1 MVITY
6 YPRGSKVIRL
16 SVGTETSEGVV
27 TKVMVKM
34 VAREQLLPTSTEY
47 LQNSGLLPEVV
58 SRAGLQETVTFSTY
72 TETSAEVL
80 NGEYVYRLELGV
92 AMQ

>member
-16 SVGTETSEGVV
+16 SVSTETSEGVV

-34 VAREQLLPTSTEY
+34 VAREQLTPTSTDY

-58 SRAGLQETVTFSTY
+58 SRAGLVETTTFSTY
-72 TETSAEVL
+72 TETSATTL
-80 NGEYVYRLELGV
+80 NGEYVYLLELGV
-92 AMQ
+92 TVS